1 MDFESHTVE
10 DNDVEIVNS
19 GSPSEA
25 ENVKKRNRAATSDV
39 WSIFS
44 KPINGKVKCGQC
56 EKEYIWSDSS
66 YGTSTLKRHLNVCK
80 NNPKY
85 KDVGQ
90 MLDGEGKLRP
100 KKIDQ
105 NHVRQLISMA
115 IISHDL
121 PLSFVE
127 YHWVRELLKYLN
139 PDVKSFGRLTATTDV
154 LKLYEVE
161 KEKLKHAMIG
171 CPGRICL
178 TSDCWTACTGHGYIS
193 LTAHFVGCDWKLN
206 SKILNFCRMEP
217 PHTGFELANKLFGFL
232 KEWGIEKKVFSLTL
246 DNASANDNMQDNLK
260 ERLSLQNSLVC
271 NGEFFHVRC
280 CAHILNL
287 IVQEGLKV
295 ADEALKKIRQSIKY
309 VKSSE
314 GRMKT
319 FLECVTQVGGIDTK
333 SGLRMDVCTRW
344 NSTYTMLESAIV
356 YKRAFSLLQLNDQ
369 GFKFAPTNEEWAR
382 GEKMCDFLRPFFVI
396 TNLISGSSYPTSNL
410 YFLQVWKIECFLKL
424 NLVSEDEVIK
434 SMVMRMQV
442 KFDKY
447 WSEYN
452 TVLSF
457 GAVLDPRSKL
467 GMIKHYYS
475 QLDSNTAQGKVD
487 RIRSKLQALF
497 GEYEK
502 WKSVNKP
509 SGSSHQSSSSSLS
522 FTSTLGGKSKEQVNA
537 YPVMEDWQSKSI
549 DIQIEKSELDRYL
562 DEPPMELKYNEN
574 LNVLTFWK
582 DNKSKYPTLSV
593 MACDILSIQ
602 ITTVAS
608 ESAFS
613 IGSRVVNKYRS
624 RLLGKN
630 VEALMCTRSWL
641 QGFTVDDDEEELE
654 DDVLSLSK
662 EGSNVVD

>member
-44 KPINGKVKCGQC
+44 KPIN
-56 EKEYIWSDSS
+56 
-66 YGTSTLKRHLNVCK
+66 
-80 NNPKY
+80 
-85 KDVGQ
+85 
-90 MLDGEGKLRP
+90 
-100 KKIDQ
+100 
-105 NHVRQLISMA
+105 
-115 IISHDL
+115 
-121 PLSFVE
+121 
-127 YHWVRELLKYLN
+127 
-139 PDVKSFGRLTATTDV
+139 
-154 LKLYEVE
+154 
-161 KEKLKHAMIG
+161 
-171 CPGRICL
+171 
-178 TSDCWTACTGHGYIS
+178 
-193 LTAHFVGCDWKLN
+193 
-206 SKILNFCRMEP
+206 
-217 PHTGFELANKLFGFL
+217 
-232 KEWGIEKKVFSLTL
+232 
-246 DNASANDNMQDNLK
+246 
-260 ERLSLQNSLVC
+260 
-271 NGEFFHVRC
+271 
-280 CAHILNL
+280 
-287 IVQEGLKV
+287 
-295 ADEALKKIRQSIKY
+295 
-309 VKSSE
+309 
-314 GRMKT
+314 
-319 FLECVTQVGGIDTK
+319 
-333 SGLRMDVCTRW
+333 
-344 NSTYTMLESAIV
+344 
-356 YKRAFSLLQLNDQ
+356 
-369 GFKFAPTNEEWAR
+369 
-382 GEKMCDFLRPFFVI
+382 
-396 TNLISGSSYPTSNL
+396 
-410 YFLQVWKIECFLKL
+410 
-424 NLVSEDEVIK
+424 
-434 SMVMRMQV
+434 
-442 KFDKY
+442 
-447 WSEYN
+447 
-452 TVLSF
+452 
-457 GAVLDPRSKL
+457 
-467 GMIKHYYS
+467 
-475 QLDSNTAQGKVD
+475 AQGKVD